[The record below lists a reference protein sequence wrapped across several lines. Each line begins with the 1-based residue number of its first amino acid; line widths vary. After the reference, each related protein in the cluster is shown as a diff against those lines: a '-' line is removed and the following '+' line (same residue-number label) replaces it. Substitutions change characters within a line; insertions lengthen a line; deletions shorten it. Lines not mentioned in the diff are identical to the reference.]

1 MKLRYNAPVTLTMI
15 LVSAVVLVMNQ
26 TIMPGLVRNFF
37 VAPPGLGVLSPA
49 GLVRCFLFVL
59 GHMGWPHLVGNAML
73 ILLLGPMV
81 EERYGSLLLLLMI
94 GITALATG
102 VLNGLLFPTGVLG
115 SSGIVFMLIV
125 LASLTN
131 FRSGEVPLT
140 FVLILVLYLLRE
152 FVGGFR
158 PDNTSQFAHLMGG
171 FCGAVFGLLFGGRPH
186 NRSISRSA

>member
-1 MKLRYNAPVTLTMI
+1 MKLRYNAPVTLTMM
-15 LVSAVVLVMNQ
+15 LVSAIILVLNQ
-26 TIMPGLVRNFF
+26 TMLPGLVERFF
-37 VAPPGLGVLSPA
+37 VAPPGLVVLSPA
-49 GLVRCFLFVL
+49 GIVRCLLFVL
-59 GHMGWPHLVGNAML
+59 GHAGWSHLVGNAML
-73 ILLLGPMV
+73 ILLIGPMV
-81 EERYGSLLLLLMI
+81 EERYGSSLLLLMI
-94 GITALATG
+94 GVTALATG

-115 SSGIVFMLIV
+115 SSGIVFLLIV

-171 FCGAVFGLLFGGRPH
+171 FCGAAFGLIFGSRPR
-186 NRSISRSA
+186 NTTAPRSM